1 MHIMHAYDGAR
12 QLTNVGSLRFAPRIN
27 MVMDSNGHKW
37 AQMGV
42 V

>member
-1 MHIMHAYDGAR
+1 MHMTTGAW

-27 MVMDSNGHKW
+27 MVMDSNGRKW